1 MALVQTEEIA
11 RRLTA
16 AAPDVDVEIVKFE
29 TTGDSDQTSKL
40 LQHGGKGGAF
50 VAQIRKAVI
59 SGELQAAMHSLKDMP
74 GNEDTPGL
82 VIGATLSRDP
92 PGDVLVLR
100 SGILIDD
107 LRRSR
112 GKGFKIGTNAV
123 RRAAYARRLFPQIEV
138 IHYRGA
144 ADTRVRKLD
153 HLEMQRLPGG
163 GEVGPADALIMARSG
178 LERVGLA
185 GRIAYEFSV
194 QEMLPAVGQGIV
206 AVECA
211 ANDWQTRRLLSGID
225 NPAAHRSA
233 DAEREVLWVL
243 NGHCN
248 SPIAGFSTI
257 QGARMTLTASVLDE
271 TGGLFIEASR
281 AGRVDIRRQQ
291 RAGASG
297 KADDLCVG
305 DFSAHAL
312 DNAAGRL
319 DRPAL
324 EFARRQHTGPGV
336 ENLQHVGAGL
346 ELSQQILDRVF
357 DQHVD
362 DLRERLG
369 MTVGHHPRRR
379 LIRRALSGHHIGR
392 NRPRRSAET
401 DQSNFRIEFA

>member
-1 MALVQTEEIA
+1 VVAIRIRIGTRKSVMALAQTEEIG

-16 AAPDVDVEIVKFE
+16 IMPDVEVEVVKFE
-29 TTGDSDQTSKL
+29 TAGDQDQTGKL

-50 VAQIRKAVI
+50 VAEIRRVVL

-100 SGILIDD
+100 AGISIDD
-107 LRRSR
+107 VRRSR
-112 GKGFKIGTNAV
+112 GKGFKVGTNAV
-123 RRAAYARRLFPQIEV
+123 RRAAYARRLFPEIEI

-153 HLEMQRLPGG
+153 GLQMQRLPDG

-185 GRIAYEFSV
+185 GRIAYEFPV

-211 ANDWQTRRLLSGID
+211 THDWQTRRILSGID
-225 NPAAHRSA
+225 DPAAHRCA

-257 QGARMTLTASVLDE
+257 DGTQMSLTASVLDLAD
-271 TGGLFIEASR
+271 GALIEVSR
-281 AGRVDIRRQQ
+281 
-291 RAGASG
+291 SG
-297 KADDLCVG
+297 PA
-305 DFSAHAL
+305 
-312 DNAAGRL
+312 
-319 DRPAL
+319 DRPRELGRA
-324 EFARRQHTGPGV
+324 V
-336 ENLQHVGAGL
+336 GL
-346 ELSQQILDRVF
+346 ELLNKGAAAII
-357 DQHVD
+357 
-362 DLRERLG
+362 ER
-369 MTVGHHPRRR
+369 
-379 LIRRALSGHHIGR
+379 S
-392 NRPRRSAET
+392 RPV
-401 DQSNFRIEFA
+401 

>member
-1 MALVQTEEIA
+1 MVAIRIRIGTRKSAMALVQTEEIA

-50 VAQIRKAVI
+50 VAEIRKAVI

-100 SGILIDD
+100 SGVSIDD

-123 RRAAYARRLFPQIEV
+123 RRAAYARRLFPEVEV

-153 HLEMQRLPGG
+153 NLEMQRLPDG

-185 GRIAYEFSV
+185 HRIAYEFPIE
-194 QEMLPAVGQGIV
+194 EMLPAVGQGIV

-211 ANDWQTRRLLSGID
+211 HDDWQTRRILSLID
-225 NPAAHRSA
+225 DPASHRSA

-257 QGARMTLTASVLDE
+257 QGTQMSLTASVQDE
-271 TGGLFIEASR
+271 AGGLFIQASR
-281 AGRVDIRRQQ
+281 TGPA
-291 RAGASG
+291 
-297 KADDLCVG
+297 
-305 DFSAHAL
+305 
-312 DNAAGRL
+312 
-319 DRPAL
+319 DRPRELGRA
-324 EFARRQHTGPGV
+324 V
-336 ENLQHVGAGL
+336 GL
-346 ELSQQILDRVF
+346 ELLAKGAAEII
-357 DQHVD
+357 
-362 DLRERLG
+362 ER
-369 MTVGHHPRRR
+369 
-379 LIRRALSGHHIGR
+379 S
-392 NRPRRSAET
+392 RPG
-401 DQSNFRIEFA
+401 